1 MEKTLYSLRNLLIEF
16 HLSKNSNIIVQ
27 YQEGSSVSTYQMTN
41 DHQHHHQA
49 VGGVI
54 YVLTLYLNLIF
65 PTSPVYLIDDNQNN
79 DVEEDTL
86 CVAVVVGDR
95 LDGGN
100 LINTSW

>member
-1 MEKTLYSLRNLLIEF
+1 MYI
-16 HLSKNSNIIVQ
+16 
-27 YQEGSSVSTYQMTN
+27 
-41 DHQHHHQA
+41 
-49 VGGVI
+49 
-54 YVLTLYLNLIF
+54 LTLYFNFIF

-86 CVAVVVGDR
+86 YVAVVVGDR